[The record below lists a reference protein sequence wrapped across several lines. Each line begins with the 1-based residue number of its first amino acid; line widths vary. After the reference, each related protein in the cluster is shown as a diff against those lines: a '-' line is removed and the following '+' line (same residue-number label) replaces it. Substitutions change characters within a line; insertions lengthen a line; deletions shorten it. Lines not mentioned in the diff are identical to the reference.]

1 MPRAVSPVVGTVSLV
16 LIAVL
21 LAGVLTASV
30 GTASLDRTDPE
41 FARLSASAS
50 PDGTIVLTHDGGQPI
65 DVRRVSLKVSVE
77 GQRLTQ
83 QPPVPFFSAPGFDP
97 GPTGPFNSAAD
108 PEWTVGE
115 QASFTLSDSN
125 EPGLEPGATV
135 TITVL
140 RGQTPVTRVRT
151 SVPGDGPD

>member
-1 MPRAVSPVVGTVSLV
+1 MLAASL
-16 LIAVL
+16 I
-21 LAGVLTASV
+21 TTSV

-65 DVRRVSLKVSVE
+65 DVRRVSVNVSVE

-83 QPPVPFFSAPGFDP
+83 QPPVPFFSAPGFEP

-125 EPGLEPGATV
+125 EPGLQPGADVTV
-135 TITVL
+135 TVL
-140 RGQTPVTRVRT
+140 RDETPLTRVRT
-151 SVPGDGPD
+151 SVAGDGPD